1 MIRDFPYV
9 MAGAAILVLSASAA
23 DARTHHVARHA
34 HHHHAR
40 VGYDARRGA
49 RELGD
54 GAQSGAGDGF
64 APAASSYQ
72 GPGADVFRRAIQ
84 TEQAPGVT
92 REIDPDAKQ
101 SATGGPAGGLPSNG
115 NGP

>member
-1 MIRDFPYV
+1 MIRDFPYAV
-9 MAGAAILVLSASAA
+9 AGAAILVLSASVA

-34 HHHHAR
+34 HGHHAR
-40 VGYDARRGA
+40 HGA
-49 RELGD
+49 TRLGD
-54 GAQSGAGDGF
+54 GAQPSAGHGYG
-64 APAASSYQ
+64 PTASSYQ
-72 GPGADVFRRAIQ
+72 GPGAEVFRRTIQ

-101 SATGGPAGGLPSNG
+101 SATGGPAGGLPNNG